1 VQLIE
6 CVEVAVRNG
15 ELDRPLVRDASPSE
29 TKRAISKTAKEGE
42 TLKSNDWYE
51 KAALSI
57 SAARKRNAKSRSVK
71 SEELWSM
78 RRIRGFS

>member
-1 VQLIE
+1 M
-6 CVEVAVRNG
+6 RNG
-15 ELDRPLVRDASPSE
+15 ELDRPLVKRDASPSE
-29 TKRAISKTAKEGE
+29 TKGAVSKTAKEEE

-71 SEELWSM
+71 SEDLWSM
-78 RRIRGFS
+78 RKIRGFS